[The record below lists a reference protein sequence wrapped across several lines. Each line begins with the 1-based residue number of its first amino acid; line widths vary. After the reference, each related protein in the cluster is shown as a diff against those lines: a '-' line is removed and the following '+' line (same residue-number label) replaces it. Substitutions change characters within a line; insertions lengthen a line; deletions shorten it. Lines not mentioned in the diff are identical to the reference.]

1 MLASTYL
8 RQGPLGSSDIIQSNA
23 KALDE
28 HLLVQTV
35 SSPGQ
40 GVALNMSLQFQIV
53 WAILVV
59 EVIAVLLLILPV
71 SLRLKHHAIR
81 YLSSSNRIQSLWYAL
96 RVAFV
101 VILLLFVGT

>member
-1 MLASTYL
+1 
-8 RQGPLGSSDIIQSNA
+8 
-23 KALDE
+23 
-28 HLLVQTV
+28 
-35 SSPGQ
+35 
-40 GVALNMSLQFQIV
+40 MSLQFQIV

-71 SLRLKHHAIR
+71 SLRLKHHVIR
-81 YLSSSNRIQSLWYAL
+81 YLSSNNRIRSLWYAL